1 MGSKGIIMS
10 VFIALAMNCYGQNY
24 FDIAKIKNG
33 FVPKNKFEN
42 STGETTVNNFAVKIT
57 SPFVINDKIV
67 FLLGMDYS
75 NIRLKPLLLNKPVN
89 LISSGIRLTVFAKKS
104 TMI

>member
-33 FVPKNKFEN
+33 FVPNNKFEN
-42 STGETTVNNFAVKIT
+42 SAGETVVNNFAVKIT
-57 SPFVINDKIV
+57 NPIVINEKLAV
-67 FLLGMDYS
+67 LTGVDYS